1 MIKDEETIIATIGD
15 VTDISANLDNNESI
29 VINPGGTADI
39 TGIVEAEEQRVQN
52 ENERISNENDRET
65 YINDLKERV
74 LNGEF
79 NGQDGQPGEKGD
91 KGDKGDTGEQG
102 IQGIPGERGT
112 DGTDG
117 ISPTITT
124 SKQGKVTTLTIV
136 DADGTHTAKILDGAD
151 GSGTGDMLKST
162 YDTNE
167 NGIVD
172 NAELVNNH
180 SVLSDVPANA
190 VFTDTTYTAGT
201 GIDITNGV
209 ISNTQTS
216 ANWGNITGTLSNQT
230 DLQNA
235 LDQKANISNLSDVA
249 ISGDYD
255 DLIDKPTLFSGDY
268 NDLTNKPT
276 IPVVPTNV
284 SAFTNDSGYITSAS
298 LPTKTSDLTNDSGFV
313 TSNTTNSTLTYDP
326 GASVVHTILRDSAN
340 NSVTADIPTAST
352 SEAGVMSSADKTKLN
367 GLQNYTAGDNITI
380 TNGVIN
386 ASNIDIPVGSEIEYN
401 GSVVPDGYEEVETH
415 SVLKAYTLYNNASGS
430 SASITLSDSI
440 NNYDY
445 IEIFCKDSNGVSS
458 STKVE
463 NPNGKKVT
471 LMTVHIDTGLIQ
483 FYTKNVLINATSITN
498 IGGYTIKMQSSS
510 ITAFNNSYNYI
521 LITKV
526 VGYKEE
532 L

>member
-136 DADGTHTAKILDGAD
+136 DADGTHTAEILDGAD

-255 DLIDKPTLFSGDY
+255 DLIDKPTLFSGNY

-276 IPVVPTNV
+276 L
-284 SAFTNDSGYITSAS
+284 FSGDYD
-298 LPTKTSDLTNDSGFV
+298 DL
-313 TSNTTNSTLTYDP
+313 
-326 GASVVHTILRDSAN
+326 
-340 NSVTADIPTAST
+340 
-352 SEAGVMSSADKTKLN
+352 
-367 GLQNYTAGDNITI
+367 
-380 TNGVIN
+380 
-386 ASNIDIPVGSEIEYN
+386 
-401 GSVVPDGYEEVETH
+401 
-415 SVLKAYTLYNNASGS
+415 
-430 SASITLSDSI
+430 
-440 NNYDY
+440 
-445 IEIFCKDSNGVSS
+445 
-458 STKVE
+458 
-463 NPNGKKVT
+463 
-471 LMTVHIDTGLIQ
+471 
-483 FYTKNVLINATSITN
+483 LINQQ
-498 IGGYTIKMQSSS
+498 YQ
-510 ITAFNNSYNYI
+510 
-521 LITKV
+521 
-526 VGYKEE
+526 
-532 L
+532 